1 MEIPGNKIP
10 VPKKIVK
17 RGGSINISSRSLIHS
32 FNQSKG
38 IGVLHAAT
46 SVGKNRSPNYM
57 SYNLLSLADYPSIST
72 VVYLDRLKFQKSAS
86 KWKLIESFASSN
98 SPFAIELE
106 SGESLVDLAPLIGGA
121 GSFAVYGGLATKA
134 FAGKMAYIFNTRH
147 LLRSSIVKSPF
158 SWRVLKRSVAP

>member
-1 MEIPGNKIP
+1 
-10 VPKKIVK
+10 
-17 RGGSINISSRSLIHS
+17 
-32 FNQSKG
+32 
-38 IGVLHAAT
+38 
-46 SVGKNRSPNYM
+46 M

-147 LLRSSIVKSPF
+147 LVAKLYSKESILLESAKKVGSA
-158 SWRVLKRSVAP
+158 VNGNVIILALKNLC